1 MTRSSD
7 ASDLTDAQWSL
18 IQPLIPRPSRGGR
31 PRSLD
36 MRQVVN
42 AILYLQHSGCGWHN
56 LPDRFPNASSVRTY
70 YDRWQKDGTWE
81 RVRAVL
87 R

>member
-1 MTRSSD
+1 MTRTSD

-18 IQPLIPRPSRGGR
+18 IQPLIPRPLPGGR

-42 AILYLQHSGCGWHN
+42 AIQYLQHSGYG
-56 LPDRFPNASSVRTY
+56 
-70 YDRWQKDGTWE
+70 
-81 RVRAVL
+81 
-87 R
+87 